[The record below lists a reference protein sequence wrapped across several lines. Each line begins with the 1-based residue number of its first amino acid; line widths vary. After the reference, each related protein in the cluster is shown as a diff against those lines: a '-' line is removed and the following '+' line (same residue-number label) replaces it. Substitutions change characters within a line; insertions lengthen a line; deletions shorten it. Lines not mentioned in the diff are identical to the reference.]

1 MSRRDAIEGRTQDG
15 WDPTEISSGGQQELA
30 RWRRKATRTE
40 GATSLECLEKREKRE
55 KTTHTHRNHVEST
68 TADANTDKEHKKL
81 ER

>member
-30 RWRRKATRTE
+30 RWRTQTE

-55 KTTHTHRNHVEST
+55 KTTRTHRTHVEST
-68 TADANTDKEHKKL
+68 MADANTDKEHKKL
-81 ER
+81 EG